1 MLLTFIAIL
10 LQKWYVRWGFLP
22 SEISILLHFIGI
34 LQMFS
39 SELMKMEFITLAQ
52 FLTKLPENIS
62 EENLFQSIGNITIS
76 REKFNQILTE
86 QTQKVLQL
94 YPADK
99 LKQHPT
105 LRK

>member
-1 MLLTFIAIL
+1 MGIEFSYFVVFLLVL
-10 LQKWYVRWGFLP
+10 
-22 SEISILLHFIGI
+22 GI

-39 SELMKMEFITLAQ
+39 PELMKMEFITLAQ

-62 EENLFQSIGNITIS
+62 GESLFQNIGSITIS
-76 REKFNQILTE
+76 RDKFNQILTE

>member
-1 MLLTFIAIL
+1 MVRALGLLAKRDKYFT
-10 LQKWYVRWGFLP
+10 
-22 SEISILLHFIGI
+22 LLHFIGI
-34 LQMFS
+34 LQMFL